1 MLHLYV
7 QGLRN
12 DIVSTRQDVC
22 GEHILSCPLIP
33 LHCTRHVLFDT
44 HCPLDNIY
52 LATYLMSPTLTTSF
66 DWDTIPS
73 ARTVI
78 HQHKGSPSRRRHNLF
93 AGCSTVGRLGIPVN
107 RHGQGTPRPPD
118 SGPIIETWTGGRK
131 IPIASMRQ
139 ATSPLIAYQLD
150 QSERLQGR
158 EALFI
163 RLIRISNSCF
173 TSLFKTPFIVV

>member
-1 MLHLYV
+1 
-7 QGLRN
+7 
-12 DIVSTRQDVC
+12 
-22 GEHILSCPLIP
+22 
-33 LHCTRHVLFDT
+33 
-44 HCPLDNIY
+44 
-52 LATYLMSPTLTTSF
+52 MSPTLTTSL

-78 HQHKGSPSRRRHNLF
+78 HQHKGSPPRRRHNLF

-118 SGPIIETWTGGRK
+118 SGPIIESWTGGRK
-131 IPIASMRQ
+131 VPIASVRQ

-158 EALFI
+158 EVLFI
-163 RLIRISNSCF
+163 RLIRISNCMGMDPINLPYLFLSKRSVLSLSHF
-173 TSLFKTPFIVV
+173 TLQNSVRRGLILPRNHHQACQWEDDADLSVVKFIDK